1 MALGTAYP
9 VLKEWHLVLLN
20 QCSENGTW
28 YCLSSAPRMA
38 LGTANPV
45 LRRWHLVLVISAQRM
60 ALGTGDRVLRRWHL
74 VLLIQCSEDGTW
86 YC

>member
-1 MALGTAYP
+1 
-9 VLKEWHLVLLN
+9 
-20 QCSENGTW
+20 
-28 YCLSSAPRMA
+28 MA

-45 LRRWHLVLVISAQRM
+45 LRRWHLVLLIQGSEDGIWYCLSSAQRM
-60 ALGTGDRVLRRWHL
+60 ALGTGDKVLRRWLL

>member
-1 MALGTAYP
+1 
-9 VLKEWHLVLLN
+9 
-20 QCSENGTW
+20 
-28 YCLSSAPRMA
+28 MA

-74 VLLIQCSEDGTW
+74 VLLIQCLEDGTW